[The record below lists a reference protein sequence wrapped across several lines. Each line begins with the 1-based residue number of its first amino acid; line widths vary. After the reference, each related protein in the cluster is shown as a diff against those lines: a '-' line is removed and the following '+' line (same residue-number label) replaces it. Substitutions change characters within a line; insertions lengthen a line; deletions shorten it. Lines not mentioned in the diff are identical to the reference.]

1 MMLRFLQGREGEREG
16 MTSALLLLL
25 LLLFVLPSLC
35 CSPSSPHSPPHSF
48 LDGWGCAQCL
58 IRGMIPLSD
67 FFLHM
72 YWAQNYYLLGV
83 A

>member
-1 MMLRFLQGREGEREG
+1 MMLRFLQGRERGEREREG

-25 LLLFVLPSLC
+25 LVFVLPSLC

-58 IRGMIPLSD
+58 IRVNAVT
-67 FFLHM
+67 FLLQDM
-72 YWAQNYYLLGV
+72 F
-83 A
+83 